1 MNSLKIAAVFA
12 AGLTLGAAGLAAAQ
26 AVLPA
31 PVGEVQGHPLAN
43 IDLGRAFPAMQGYV
57 LHVGRITVPPGA
69 GLPMHSHR
77 YKPEVLY
84 FLQGHISG
92 QTNGGKIQTYGP
104 GDVLVED
111 ETMNHTLVNLGSET
125 VVYLGAHVGPAGPPA
140 PQ

>member
-1 MNSLKIAAVFA
+1 MNRLKTAAVFA
-12 AGLTLGAAGLAAAQ
+12 AGLALGAGSLAAGQ

-43 IDLGRAFPAMQGYV
+43 IDLGRAFPVMKGYV
-57 LHVGRITVPPGA
+57 LHVGRITVPPHA

-77 YKPEVLY
+77 NKPEVLY

-92 QTNGGKIQTYGP
+92 QTNGGKIETYGP

-111 ETMNHTLVNLGSET
+111 ETMTHTLVNQGSET
-125 VVYLGAHVGPAGPPA
+125 VVYLGAHVGPTPP
-140 PQ
+140 PNS